1 MKRGF
6 RRLPTA
12 TIGFYLIAMVVAVAL
27 PMLAFVVILLD
38 QLESSERVALERRTV
53 RDAQALSTTVDR
65 QLHDMS
71 VTLRL
76 LATAQE
82 LAEGDLETFHNRT
95 QSVLRTSSMF
105 LLLVGEDGQQQL
117 NTRVPFG
124 TELGPMS
131 NLEALNAALESN
143 TIEAS
148 DVFFGRTSG
157 KWVFNITMP
166 LPEELDQRG
175 AALILTQNVETLGR
189 LLKPEGLPP
198 GWSATLVDG
207 SGQVIVSSDDREPG
221 VRYDE
226 QILSEMSAYS
236 GTISG
241 GNVDA
246 GMLAGY
252 ARVPGWSWS
261 VIVAGPV
268 NAAQASLVST
278 WRLLILGGLVLVVIA
293 IGAALLLGRLMR
305 NSIVSI
311 ADMAQR
317 LGRGEIVAPVST
329 RITEANEVAL
339 VLSEASFDRSE
350 AEDRLHFVMREL
362 AHRTKNLLSVIQAM
376 LRQTARQSD
385 TLDEFQQ
392 AVSGRLQG
400 LARSI
405 DLLTAENWTRVS
417 MDQLVHSHLQNFI
430 DTDDRLATA
439 GPDFPLKPEAV
450 QNLGM
455 AFHELATNAVKYG
468 AWSVPDGKVVIDW
481 SEAPSQETGD
491 PWLTI
496 HWRELGGP
504 PAEEPSRKGFGS
516 TVIERQ
522 LTAAFA
528 ATVTLDYL
536 PEGLRWTM
544 SAPCATLKWEAAR
557 KADPHQR

>member
-1 MKRGF
+1 MKRAF

-12 TIGFYLIAMVVAVAL
+12 TIGFYLIAMVIAVAL
-27 PMLAFVVILLD
+27 PILAFVVILLD
-38 QLESSERVALERRTV
+38 QLEGSERVALERRTV

-82 LAEGDLETFHNRT
+82 LAAGDLETFHNRT

-105 LLLVGEDGQQQL
+105 LILVDEGGQQRL
-117 NTRVPFG
+117 NTRVPYG
-124 TELGPMS
+124 STLGRMS
-131 NLEALNAALESN
+131 DLDSLNSALEAN

-148 DVFFGRTSG
+148 DVFFGATGG

-166 LPEELDQRG
+166 LPEELSSRG

-207 SGQVIVSSDDREPG
+207 SGQVIVASDDREPG
-221 VRYDE
+221 QPFDE
-226 QILSEMSAYS
+226 KLLAQMSAYS
-236 GTISG
+236 GTLSRH
-241 GNVDA
+241 DQ
-246 GMLAGY
+246 GMMAGY

-261 VIVAGPV
+261 VIVSGPV
-268 NAAQASLVST
+268 KTAQASLVST
-278 WRLLILGGLVLVVIA
+278 WRLLILGGLLLVLVS

-305 NSIVSI
+305 NSVVSI
-311 ADMAQR
+311 ADMAEQ
-317 LGRGEIVAPVST
+317 LGRGEIVAPVAT
-329 RITEANEVAL
+329 RITEADMVAL
-339 VLSEASFDRSE
+339 ALSEASFDRAE

-385 TLDEFQQ
+385 TLEDFQQ

-430 DTDDRLATA
+430 DTEDRLATA
-439 GPDFPLKPEAV
+439 GPEFALRPEAV

-455 AFHELATNAVKYG
+455 ALHELATNAVKYG
-468 AWSVPDGKVVIDW
+468 AWSVPEGKVVVDW
-481 SEAPSQETGD
+481 TEAPSPDTGE
-491 PWLTI
+491 PWLTVR
-496 HWRELGGP
+496 WRETGGP
-504 PAEEPSRKGFGS
+504 AVTEPSRKGFGT

-522 LTAAFA
+522 LMAAFA
-528 ATVTLDYL
+528 ATVILDYSSD
-536 PEGLRWTM
+536 GLQWTM
-544 SAPCATLKWEAAR
+544 SAPCSTLKWEAPR
-557 KADPHQR
+557 KADQPG